1 MSSTKIHFVGY
12 HPKTS
17 VQSRAMAVLAD
28 RLGQELG
35 DSVAFH
41 FDSDIG
47 ELGHKANDLLRMVEA
62 GDFDGCYFYSSY
74 LTGRVPEL
82 GLFELPF
89 EIGSRE
95 RFYALLDGALGR
107 RVAGSVAAN
116 TGYRVLGYWDNGIR
130 HLSNRLHPIHTP
142 ADCQG
147 LKIRTAFNE
156 FHQAAFRAM
165 GFEPMAIDVKD
176 LPAAVADGTVDA
188 QENPLTNMINYKVQA
203 YHPHITLTSHLFG
216 VSAVLVNAAKYE
228 AWPEAVR
235 QGFAAALEPATAA
248 QRAYA
253 AEDDVTCMKTLTDDG
268 AKIVSLGEDERRQ
281 FVAAVADVVAAEKQ
295 RFDPQLLA
303 LFGSDKAA

>member
-1 MSSTKIHFVGY
+1 MPSTKIHFVGY

-17 VQSRAMAVLAD
+17 VQSRAMAVFAD
-28 RLGQELG
+28 RLNRDVG
-35 DSVAFH
+35 DAVAFH

-47 ELGHKANDLLRMVEA
+47 DLGHKANDLLRMVEA

-74 LTGRVPEL
+74 LTQRVPEL

-89 EIGSRE
+89 EIASRE

-107 RVAGSVAAN
+107 RVTDSVAAN

-130 HLSNRLHPIHTP
+130 HLSNRVHPIRTP
-142 ADCQG
+142 ADCKG
-147 LKIRTAFNE
+147 LKIRTAFNQ

-165 GFEPMAIDVKD
+165 GFEPKAIDVKD

-203 YHPHITLTSHLFG
+203 YHPYITLTSHLFG
-216 VSAVLVNAAKYE
+216 VSAVLVNAAKY
-228 AWPEAVR
+228 ATWPEAVR
-235 QGFAAALEPATAA
+235 QGFAAALEQATAA

-253 AEDDVTCMKTLTDDG
+253 AQDDVTCMKTLKDDG
-268 AKIVSLGEDERRQ
+268 AEFVSLDEAERAA
-281 FVAAVADVVAAEKQ
+281 FVAAVADVVAAEKE
-295 RFDPQLLA
+295 RFDPELLA
-303 LFGSDKAA
+303 LFDAA

>member
-17 VQSRAMAVLAD
+17 VQSRAMSVLAEVL
-28 RLGQELG
+28 RRELG
-35 DSVAFH
+35 DSISFH

-47 ELGHKANDLLRMVEA
+47 DLGHKANDLLRMVEA

-74 LTGRVPEL
+74 LTKRVPEL

-89 EIGSRE
+89 EIDNRE

-107 RVAGSVAAN
+107 RIAESVAAN
-116 TGYRVLGYWDNGIR
+116 TGYRALAYWDNGIR

-142 ADCQG
+142 HDCEG

-203 YHPHITLTSHLFG
+203 YHPYITLTSHLFG
-216 VSAVLVNAAKYE
+216 VSAVLVNAAKYD

-235 QGFAAALEPATAA
+235 KGFAVALDRATAA
-248 QRAYA
+248 QRGYA
-253 AEDDVTCMKTLTDDG
+253 VQDDVTCMKTIKDDG
-268 AKIVSLGEDERRQ
+268 AEIVSLSEAERAQ
-281 FVAAVADVVAAEKQ
+281 FTAAVADVVAAEKQ
-295 RFDPQLLA
+295 RFDPALLA
-303 LFGSDKAA
+303 LFDGG

>member
-28 RLGQELG
+28 RLNRELG
-35 DSVAFH
+35 DAVAFH

-107 RVAGSVAAN
+107 RVADSVVAN

-142 ADCQG
+142 ADCKG

-165 GFEPMAIDVKD
+165 GFEPKAIDVKD
-176 LPAAVADGTVDA
+176 LPAAVADGAVDA

-216 VSAVLVNAAKYE
+216 VSAVLVNAAKYD
-228 AWPEAVR
+228 AWPETVQR
-235 QGFAAALEPATAA
+235 GFAAALAEATVA

-253 AEDDVTCMKTLTDDG
+253 AQDDVTCMKTLTDDG
-268 AKIVSLGEDERRQ
+268 ARIVSLSEAERGK
-281 FVAAVADVVAAEKQ
+281 FVAAVAEVVAAEKR
-295 RFDPQLLA
+295 RFDPELLR
-303 LFGSDKAA
+303 LFAG

>member
-17 VQSRAMAVLAD
+17 VQSRAMAVLAQ
-28 RLGQELG
+28 RLDQELG
-35 DSVAFH
+35 DRVAFR

-107 RVAGSVAAN
+107 RVAASVVAN

-142 ADCQG
+142 ADCKG

-165 GFEPMAIDVKD
+165 GFEPKAIDVKD

-216 VSAVLVNAAKYE
+216 VSAVLVNAAKYD
-228 AWPEAVR
+228 AWPETVQR
-235 QGFAAALEPATAA
+235 GFAAALSEATVA

-253 AEDDVTCMKTLTDDG
+253 AQDDVTCMKTLTDDG
-268 AKIVSLGEDERRQ
+268 ARIVGLSEAERGQ
-281 FVAAVADVVAAEKQ
+281 FVAAVAEVVAAEKK
-295 RFDPQLLA
+295 RFDPELLR
-303 LFGSDKAA
+303 LFAG

>member
-17 VQSRAMAVLAD
+17 VQSRAMKILAD
-28 RLGQELG
+28 RLERELG

-47 ELGHKANDLLRMVEA
+47 DLGRKANDLLRMVEA

-74 LTGRVPEL
+74 LSHRVPEL

-89 EIGSRE
+89 EITDRE
-95 RFYALLDGALGR
+95 RFYALLDGDLGKR
-107 RVAGSVAAN
+107 IAASVADN
-116 TGYRVLGYWDNGIR
+116 TGYRALAYWDNGIR
-130 HLSNRLHPIHTP
+130 HVSNRAHPIRVP
-142 ADCQG
+142 ADCKG

-165 GFEPMAIDVKD
+165 GFEPTPIDVKD

-188 QENPLTNMINYKVQA
+188 QENPLTNVINYRVQA
-203 YHPHITLTSHLFG
+203 HHPYITLTSHLFG
-216 VSAVLVNAAKYE
+216 VSAVLVNAAKYD
-228 AWPEAVR
+228 AWPEEVR
-235 QGFAAALEPATAA
+235 QAFALALEDATAA

-253 AEDDVTCMKTLTDDG
+253 ADDDISCMKTLQEDG
-268 AKIVSLGEDERRQ
+268 AQIVTLSDEERAQ
-281 FVAAVADVVAAEKQ
+281 FVQAVADVVAAEKQ
-295 RFDPQLLA
+295 RFDPELLA
-303 LFGSDKAA
+303 LFKAP

>member
-1 MSSTKIHFVGY
+1 MSTTKVHFVGY

-17 VQSRAMAVLAD
+17 VQSRAMAVLAGALK
-28 RLGQELG
+28 RELG
-35 DSVAFH
+35 DNVAFH

-47 ELGHKANDLLRMVEA
+47 DLGHKANDLLRMVEA

-89 EIGSRE
+89 EIDSRE
-95 RFYALLDGALGR
+95 RFYALLDGVLGR
-107 RVAGSVAAN
+107 HIADSVSAN
-116 TGYRVLGYWDNGIR
+116 TGYRLLAYWDNGIR
-130 HLSNRLHPIHTP
+130 HLSNRVHPIHTP
-142 ADCQG
+142 ADCKG

-203 YHPHITLTSHLFG
+203 YHPYITLTSHLFG
-216 VSAVLVNAAKYE
+216 VSAVLVNAAKY
-228 AWPEAVR
+228 AGWPEAVR
-235 QGFAAALEPATAA
+235 QGFAAALNQATAA

-253 AEDDVTCMKTLTDDG
+253 AQDDVTCMKTLTGDG
-268 AKIVSLGEDERRQ
+268 AKIVSLDAAGRSQ
-281 FVAAVADVVAAEKQ
+281 FVAAVAEVVAAEKA
-295 RFDPQLLA
+295 RFDPQLLS
-303 LFGSDKAA
+303 LFDRG